1 MDKEFFDSLGK
12 KARGEH
18 IPIVS
23 SQAEELLLFMVQV
36 SKAVRVLEIGTAVGY
51 STGLIASC
59 SRVNQVT
66 TIEIDEDR
74 QKQAK
79 ENIAKAGLTDKVEFI
94 LGDAAE
100 VLPALNG
107 EYDFIFLDSAKGQY
121 IRLLPECIRLLAPG
135 GILFTDNVH
144 FRGMVTGEE
153 PVVKRFKTIVK
164 RLQEYLAALN
174 SHPLLETIVLPLGD
188 GVAVSYKKGG
198 N

>member
-12 KARGEH
+12 KAKGEH
-18 IPIVS
+18 IPVVS
-23 SQAEELLLFMVQV
+23 SQAAELLLFMVQV
-36 SKAVRVLEIGTAVGY
+36 SRSVRVLEIGTAVGY

-59 SRVNQVT
+59 SGVNRVT
-66 TIEIDEDR
+66 TIEIFAER
-74 QKQAK
+74 QSQAK
-79 ENIAKAGLTDKVEFI
+79 ENIARAGLSDKVEFI

-121 IRLLPECIRLLAPG
+121 IRLLPDCLRLLATG

-144 FRGMVTGEE
+144 FRGMVTGEK
-153 PVVKRFKTIVK
+153 PVIKRFKTIVK
-164 RLQEYLAALN
+164 RLQEYLTALN
-174 SHPLLETIVLPLGD
+174 SDPLLETIVLPLGD

-198 N
+198 I